1 MSSKKNN
8 KNTNPASNNYR
19 LVVLNEENY
28 EERFALRLSKLNVL
42 SASIAII
49 LFLVSIT
56 ASIIFFTPIKE
67 YIPGYDTTEMR
78 AQAVENI
85 RLLDSVMIILEDY
98 QQYALALQA
107 TISGEEYS
115 NKYQSDTE
123 LIKVDLSELNRPV
136 NIQDSVLRRLVER
149 EDRFNVIETSSSEI
163 GLNLQPPVNGIIS
176 QGFSVPEK
184 HYGVDIVLK
193 EKTPVKAVAD
203 GIVIFSE
210 QSIGAGHTVLVFH
223 KNNISS
229 IYKHNHSSSVEKGDF
244 VKSGQIIAL
253 SGNTGEY
260 TTGPHLHLEIWD
272 DKGPINP
279 EDLITF

>member
-1 MSSKKNN
+1 MKPKKNK
-8 KNTNPASNNYR
+8 KNTISASNNYR

-28 EERFALRLSKLNVL
+28 EERFSLRLSKLNIF

-49 LFLVSIT
+49 LFIVSIT
-56 ASIIFFTPIKE
+56 ASIIFFTPVKE
-67 YIPGYDTTEMR
+67 YIPGFDTTEMR
-78 AQAVENI
+78 LQAVNNI
-85 RLLDSVMIILEDY
+85 KILDSVMLILEDY

-107 TISGEEYS
+107 TISGEDYN
-115 NKYQSDTE
+115 NKYQSGTE
-123 LIKVDLSELNRPV
+123 LIKVDLSDLNRPV

-149 EDRFNVIETSSSEI
+149 EDRFNIIETSSSEI
-163 GLNLQPPVNGIIS
+163 GLNLQPPAKGIIS
-176 QGFSVPEK
+176 QGFSVSEK
-184 HYGVDIVLK
+184 HYGIDIVLK
-193 EKTPVKAVAD
+193 EKTPIKSIAD
-203 GIVIFSE
+203 GVVIFSE
-210 QSIGAGHTVLVFH
+210 KSIQAGHTILIFH

-229 IYKHNHSSSVEKGDF
+229 IYKHNHSSSLEKGDF

-253 SGNTGEY
+253 SGNTGEN

>member
-1 MSSKKNN
+1 M
-8 KNTNPASNNYR
+8 
-19 LVVLNEENY
+19 VLNEENY
-28 EERFALRLSKLNVL
+28 EERFALRLSKLNVF
-42 SASIAII
+42 SASIAVI

-56 ASIIFFTPIKE
+56 TSIIFFTPIKE

-98 QQYALALQA
+98 QQYALALQT

-123 LIKVDLSELNRPV
+123 LIKVDLSELNRSV

-163 GLNLQPPVNGIIS
+163 GLNLQTPVNGIIS

-210 QSIGAGHTVLVFH
+210 QSIGAGQTVLVFH
-223 KNNISS
+223 KNNIFS

-244 VKSGQIIAL
+244 VKSGQIIAF
-253 SGNTGEY
+253 SGNTGEN